1 MLNRRQA
8 VLMQVSLGQLM
19 LRFMGRSSINKR
31 PVGRLLRQKGSRL
44 WTGYSLRPPIGHG
57 NCLSAGGGRSFSAQT
72 CVKTRVKT
80 RN

>member
-31 PVGRLLRQKGSRL
+31 PVGRLSPPERQQIMVRFFPQTPN
-44 WTGYSLRPPIGHG
+44 WP
-57 NCLSAGGGRSFSAQT
+57 RSIAF
-72 CVKTRVKT
+72 
-80 RN
+80 